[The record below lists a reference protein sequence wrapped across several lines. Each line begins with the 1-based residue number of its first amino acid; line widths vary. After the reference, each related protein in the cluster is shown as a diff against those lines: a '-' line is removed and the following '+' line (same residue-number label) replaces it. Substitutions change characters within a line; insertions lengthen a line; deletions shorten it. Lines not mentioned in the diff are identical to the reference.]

1 MKCKTWAKRLRA
13 AVAAE
18 DVPGKGE
25 WAERQR
31 RAIRIAL
38 VTFALKQECQ
48 RRIDFAGLADCMA
61 MFEKPLMGMPFWV
74 KSGFADV
81 LARKLEE
88 YGDLDIG

>member
-1 MKCKTWAKRLRA
+1 MKCKTLAKRLRA

-38 VTFALKQECQ
+38 VTFALKQVGKLLV
-48 RRIDFAGLADCMA
+48 DFTVLADCMDILEWKLGRA
-61 MFEKPLMGMPFWV
+61 PFWART
-74 KSGFADV
+74 GFADV
-81 LARKLEE
+81 LAKKLEE

>member
-1 MKCKTWAKRLRA
+1 MKCSTLAGQLRA

-18 DVPGKGE
+18 EMPGKE
-25 WAERQR
+25 AWAAEERCK
-31 RAIRIAL
+31 IRIAL

-61 MFEKPLMGMPFWV
+61 MFEKPLMGMPFWART
-74 KSGFADV
+74 GFADV
-81 LARKLEE
+81 LAKKLEE